1 MAPAAAVLDALPTLA
16 GGLPAP
22 PASIDPFL
30 DAAARCFA
38 RHGIRRTSV
47 QDVAREL
54 RVDRTTVYRQVGNVD
69 SMVRL
74 LAARELHRLL
84 AALPAGL
91 TGLGGP
97 DAIVDLLASVVRF
110 GRSHP
115 VLAKVLADEPELI
128 GPFIVSELPMLID
141 LVAAAA
147 VPLLR
152 SAMEAGELARRD
164 PDRLAQMLVRLCM
177 PLLLAPPPGD
187 LGELLRELLLP
198 VLTPQVPAHAA
209 DPHPDRHRG
218 GVR

>member
-1 MAPAAAVLDALPTLA
+1 MAPAPAVLHALPTLA
-16 GGLPAP
+16 GGLPSP

-30 DAAARCFA
+30 DAAARCFT
-38 RHGIRRTSV
+38 RHGVRRTSV

-54 RVDRTTVYRQVGNVD
+54 RVDRTTVYRQVGTVD

-84 AALPAGL
+84 ASLPANL

-97 DAIVDLLASVVRF
+97 DAIVDLLATAVAF
-110 GRSHP
+110 GRTHP

-147 VPLLR
+147 TPLLR
-152 SAMEAGELARRD
+152 AAMEAGELAPRD

-177 PLLLAPPPGD
+177 PLVLAPPPGD
-187 LGELLRELLLP
+187 VRDLLRELLLP
-198 VLTPQVPAHAA
+198 TLTPQVPPGGA
-209 DPHPDRHRG
+209 DPG
-218 GVR
+218 S

>member
-1 MAPAAAVLDALPTLA
+1 MAPAPAVLHALPTLA
-16 GGLPAP
+16 GGLPSP

-30 DAAARCFA
+30 DAAARCFT
-38 RHGIRRTSV
+38 RHGVRRTSV

-54 RVDRTTVYRQVGNVD
+54 RVDRTTVYRQVGTVD

-84 AALPAGL
+84 ASLPANL

-97 DAIVDLLASVVRF
+97 DAIVDLLATAVAF
-110 GRSHP
+110 GRTHP

-147 VPLLR
+147 TPLLR
-152 SAMEAGELARRD
+152 AAMDAGELAPRD
-164 PDRLAQMLVRLCM
+164 PGRLAQMLVRLCM
-177 PLLLAPPPGD
+177 PLVLAPPPGD
-187 LGELLRELLLP
+187 LRDLLRELLLP
-198 VLTPQVPAHAA
+198 TLTPQVPPAGA
-209 DPHPDRHRG
+209 DPG
-218 GVR
+218 S

>member
-1 MAPAAAVLDALPTLA
+1 MAPAPAVLDALPTLA

-30 DAAARCFA
+30 DAAARCFT
-38 RHGIRRTSV
+38 RHGVRRTSV

-84 AALPAGL
+84 DALPASL

-97 DAIVDLLASVVRF
+97 EAIVDLLATVVVY
-110 GRSHP
+110 GRNHP

-128 GPFIVSELPMLID
+128 GPFIVAELPMLID

-147 VPLLR
+147 TPLLR
-152 SAMEAGELARRD
+152 AAMAAGELAPRD
-164 PDRLAQMLVRLCM
+164 PDGLAQMLVRLCM
-177 PLLLAPPPGD
+177 PLVLAPPTGD
-187 LGELLRELLLP
+187 LRSLLGELLLP
-198 VLTPQVPAHAA
+198 VLTPQVAAAAA
-209 DPHPDRHRG
+209 DPPS
-218 GVR
+218 